1 MRSTLNLKTTTKKS
15 QMNNIIKRSLGD
27 FLTFRFILLSFLP
40 LVVSLV
46 SLVGL
51 VVYFGDDIFNIFA
64 QPQIQIY
71 INQGGFI
78 AWLLSL
84 SFVKF
89 MITSSFY
96 VVGIFLAIILSVII
110 AAIITGF
117 LTPYIVKFINQKYY
131 NYNTT
136 PLPSNF
142 RVFKAI
148 GITFIKFILIFLICI
163 PLLFIPVVNLFILN
177 LPFFY
182 LFYRLILID
191 IASNTSDSLIF
202 EIDLQ
207 KGGGIKFFSASVLF
221 YIITLIPFVGL
232 FLQIYFVI
240 FLSHVLLEKNSKGF

>member
-1 MRSTLNLKTTTKKS
+1 MSKTV
-15 QMNNIIKRSLGD
+15 N
-27 FLTFRFILLSFLP
+27 
-40 LVVSLV
+40 
-46 SLVGL
+46 
-51 VVYFGDDIFNIFA
+51 
-64 QPQIQIY
+64 
-71 INQGGFI
+71 
-78 AWLLSL
+78 
-84 SFVKF
+84 
-89 MITSSFY
+89 
-96 VVGIFLAIILSVII
+96 
-110 AAIITGF
+110 
-117 LTPYIVKFINQKYY
+117 
-131 NYNTT
+131 
-136 PLPSNF
+136 
-142 RVFKAI
+142 
-148 GITFIKFILIFLICI
+148 KFILIFLICI